1 MKKKRKLLIL
11 CTAVCMLLLGGS
23 VQVQAEEK
31 IIRDFSKIFYI
42 PAGAVEKGQSLDGLR
57 ETYDALTCTAYTQD
71 GEELVLPVSWDYSR
85 IDLQKTGAY
94 QITGSV
100 LIPEEYRSEAEIP
113 TWTVGISVQNP
124 GQPEIQVYSEMHAA
138 GLFYF
143 PWVTQRNPD
152 TMEIWI
158 QQEGEAWVNASE
170 EGYGMCDTDGMYL
183 SCQSMLPG
191 KIYTLTVLYDSGKT
205 KNLKYRYGTDGELAI
220 LSYTP
225 GIVGETVVRDYT
237 IRSCENLKSKSL
249 ERCMAYAVAVGQD
262 LSPIKEELEETFHM
276 LGSTQEEYE
285 DTAAHPSVV
294 MPSKWDFTAVDVGKP
309 GVYKVTGTFQA
320 PEGYRLLKGLTL
332 PVAVAYINVQRADAP
347 EIQTYYVSGTNSFSF
362 PMVLSSFSK
371 EELEQFRVYLM
382 DGEKEVLL
390 DEKYGRIT
398 GNGLYLK
405 RNALQMNHDYGL
417 YVSYPGGNTGVYA
430 FHYDTDFIKNEQW
443 YERNYA
449 DRDGNDL
456 PDIDNGTEEVTH
468 FATVITGNR
477 LMDLM
482 GTKVKTLPFE
492 KDGVLIRIPVE
503 AVKEWNVKPD
513 DEIRVEIVKKENEV
527 SFNIYKNGNE
537 ITDIPGSTVEIPYSQ
552 SGTYEVALEDE
563 SGNSY
568 EGTLQDTQK
577 VAVIPV
583 DQTGDY
589 EIKETETAVLDEG
602 TEAESGETKEEAV
615 EKEPET
621 QSGTRAPEE
630 DASQDSYRKRNQM
643 TALLLGG
650 IILLAAGVP
659 LVSQR
664 HSRKLRKGERSEGEK
679 RVK

>member
-11 CTAVCMLLLGGS
+11 CAIFCMLLLGGS
-23 VQVQAEEK
+23 VQAQADGRV
-31 IIRDFSKIFYI
+31 IRDFSRIFYI
-42 PAGAVEKGQSLDGLR
+42 PAGAVEKGHGLDGLR
-57 ETYDALTCTAYTQD
+57 EIYDAMTCTAYTQE
-71 GEELVLPVSWDYSR
+71 GEKLVLPVIWDYSR
-85 IDLQKTGAY
+85 INLQKTGAY
-94 QITGSV
+94 QITGRVS
-100 LIPEEYRSEAEIP
+100 IPEGYSSEAAVP

-124 GQPEIQVYSEMHAA
+124 GQPEIQVYSRMRSA

-143 PWVTQRNPD
+143 PWLTQMEPD
-152 TMEIWI
+152 TMEIWM

-170 EGYGMCDTDGMYL
+170 EGYGLCDADGMYL

-191 KIYTLTVLYDSGKT
+191 KTYTLAVLYNGGKT
-205 KNLKYRYGTDGELAI
+205 KNLKYRYGTDGELTI
-220 LSYTP
+220 FSYTL
-225 GIVGETVVRDYT
+225 GTVGETMVKDYT
-237 IRSCENLKSKSL
+237 IRSCENLRSKSL

-262 LSPIKEELEETFHM
+262 LSPIKEELEETFYI

-294 MPSKWDFTAVDVGKP
+294 MPSVWDFSAVNVGKP

-320 PEGYRLLKGLTL
+320 PEGYTLKEGLSL
-332 PVAVAYINVQRADAP
+332 PLATAYINVQRPDAP
-347 EIQTYYVSGTNSFSF
+347 EIQTYYMAGTNTFSF
-362 PMVLSSFSK
+362 PMVLSSFS
-371 EELEQFRVYLM
+371 EEALGQFQVYLK

-390 DEKYGRIT
+390 DKQHGRIT
-398 GNGLYLK
+398 RTGLCLN
-405 RNALQMNHDYGL
+405 RNVLQMNHDYGL
-417 YVSYPGGNTGVYA
+417 YAAYPGGSTGLYA
-430 FHYDTDFIKNEQW
+430 FHYDADFITNEQW

-456 PDIDNGTEEVTH
+456 PDIDNGTEEVTR

-477 LMDLM
+477 LMDMM
-482 GTKVKTLPFE
+482 GTEVKSLPFE

-503 AVKEWNVKPD
+503 TVKDWNVKPD
-513 DEIRVEIVKKENEV
+513 DEIRVEIDKKENEV

-537 ITDIPGSTVEIPYSQ
+537 ITNIPGSTVEIPYGQ
-552 SGTYEVALEDE
+552 SGTYEVSLEDE

-568 EGTLQDTQK
+568 EGTPQNVQN

-589 EIKETETAVLDEG
+589 EIKETETTALDEE
-602 TEAESGETKEEAV
+602 TEAESGETNEETV
-615 EKEPET
+615 GKEPET
-621 QSGTRAPEE
+621 SAAVLVSEE
-630 DASQDSYRKRNQM
+630 GASQNSYRKRNQM
-643 TALLLGG
+643 TALLIGG

-659 LVSQR
+659 FVLQR
-664 HSRKLRKGERSEGEK
+664 RGKKLRKGERGEGEK